1 MSPAEPATEKGRA
14 GARGSVSVSKSE
26 RAYRLLEE
34 QIVTLELA
42 PGALISEAE
51 LALRLGLGRT
61 PVREALQR
69 LAVEGLVVIMPR
81 RGVRVAEID
90 LKRQMRLIEV
100 RRPLEVLTVELAAQ
114 RAGPASRVRFA
125 ELAEKMLR
133 TGADG
138 DYATFLMLDSEF
150 NSALA
155 SAADNE
161 FAGAMLSRMSG
172 LARRFWHCHYRKVDD
187 LQHVSGLHAD
197 VAQAIAAGDAA
208 TAVAACTRHMNYIE
222 QFTRAALE
230 L

>member
-1 MSPAEPATEKGRA
+1 MSPAERAAAKGRA
-14 GARGSVSVSKSE
+14 AARVSAPVSKSE

-34 QIVTLELA
+34 QIVTLRLA
-42 PGALISEAE
+42 PGELISEAE
-51 LALRLGLGRT
+51 LGLRLGLGRT

-100 RRPLEVLTVELAAQ
+100 RRSLEMLTVELAAQ
-114 RAGPASRVRFA
+114 RAGPATRARFA
-125 ELAEKMLR
+125 ELAGQMLR
-133 TGADG
+133 AGAEG
-138 DYATFLMLDSEF
+138 DYAAFLALDRDF

-161 FAGAMLSRMSG
+161 FAGATLARMNG
-172 LARRFWHCHYRKVDD
+172 LARRFWHCHYQKVDD
-187 LQHVSGLHAD
+187 LRHVSRLHAD
-197 VAQAIAAGDAA
+197 VARAIAAGDAGAAA
-208 TAVAACTRHMNYIE
+208 TACARHMDYI
-222 QFTRAALE
+222 QDFTRAALE